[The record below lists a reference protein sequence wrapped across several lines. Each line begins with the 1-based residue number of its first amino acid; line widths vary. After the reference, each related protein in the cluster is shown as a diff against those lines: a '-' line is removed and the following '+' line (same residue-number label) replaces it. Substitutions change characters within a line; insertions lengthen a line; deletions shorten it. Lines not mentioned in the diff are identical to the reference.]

1 MIKTL
6 TTEQTDW
13 LHNLW
18 GAIADRLAWQ
28 ELAQD
33 VRPDLT
39 AAEWNRAWRCCHCN
53 ADTLRD
59 SRREFLTAVNGTF

>member
-6 TTEQTDW
+6 TAAQTEW
-13 LHNLW
+13 LRNLW
-18 GAIADRLAWQ
+18 GALANRLAWQ

-39 AAEWNRAWRCCHCN
+39 TAEWNRAWQYCHCN

-59 SRREFLTAVNGTF
+59 SRREFLIAVNGTF